1 MSAQERQPSGHLAAS
16 GNQPL
21 IGVVLVRDGE
31 ETVQYYCREED
42 AEAEIPASATKDA
55 LALAGAWSD
64 LDWGELDKALD
75 LIRHQS
81 PPTAA
86 ISV

>member
-1 MSAQERQPSGHLAAS
+1 MSEREGQQSSSLAVS
-16 GNQPL
+16 DDLPL
-21 IGVVLVRDGE
+21 IGVVLVQDGR
-31 ETVQYYCREED
+31 ETVHYYCREED
-42 AEAEIPASATKDA
+42 AEAEIPATATKDA

-64 LDWGELDKALD
+64 LDWGELEKALD

-81 PPTAA
+81 PPTPA

>member
-1 MSAQERQPSGHLAAS
+1 MSQRERRQDAS
-16 GNQPL
+16 LTVSDDQPL
-21 IGVVLVRDGE
+21 IGVVLFQDGR
-31 ETVQYYCREED
+31 ETVHYYCREED
-42 AEAEIPASATKDA
+42 AQEEISPSATKDA

-64 LDWGELDKALD
+64 LNWEELEQGLD

-81 PPTAA
+81 PPTPP